1 MRSLYCGQP
10 AGPVRGGH
18 TGAMSRWRWWPIR
31 PQPPLHI
38 AEDEG
43 SGPAAVLLHGVA
55 SSSMTYEN
63 VVPKL
68 SDSHR
73 VVVPDLLGFGGS
85 VAPADATFSLR
96 EHVAAVRD
104 TITAL
109 GLKVPVTIAGHSLGA
124 LIAIRLAAEYPR
136 LVKHLVVI
144 SPPVYL
150 PKDAV
155 IDPVERARVDGYLK
169 LYHFMRDNPGFTRA
183 AAVALEALTPTKNYV
198 ELDEHNWEAFAKSL
212 EQCVES
218 QTTLT
223 DLAQV
228 RCTIDLVY
236 GTLDPFLSPS
246 GLRAMERMRGVAT
259 TRVEGVDHPIRP
271 KMAQV
276 VARLIA
282 TPSPPT
288 APIRLVAPD

>member
-1 MRSLYCGQP
+1 
-10 AGPVRGGH
+10 
-18 TGAMSRWRWWPIR
+18 MSRWQWWPVR
-31 PQPPLHI
+31 QKPPLHI
-38 AEDEG
+38 AHDEG

-68 SDSHR
+68 SDKHR
-73 VVVPDLLGFGGS
+73 VIVPDLLGFGHS
-85 VAPADATFSLR
+85 DAPVGATFSLH
-96 EHVAAVRD
+96 EHVEAVRD

-109 GLKVPVTIAGHSLGA
+109 GLKTPITLAGHSLGA

-150 PKDAV
+150 PKEAV
-155 IDPVERARVDGYLK
+155 IDPLERARVDGYLK
-169 LYHFMRDNPGFTRA
+169 LYHFMRENPGFTRA

-259 TRVEGVDHPIRP
+259 TRVEGVDHAMRP
-271 KMAQV
+271 KMAEV
-276 VARLIA
+276 VAHLI
-282 TPSPPT
+282 TEPSPPT
-288 APIRLVAPD
+288 EQIRLVRQD

>member
-1 MRSLYCGQP
+1 
-10 AGPVRGGH
+10 
-18 TGAMSRWRWWPIR
+18 MSRWRWWPVR
-31 PQPPLHI
+31 HKPPLHI
-38 AEDEG
+38 AHDEG
-43 SGPAAVLLHGVA
+43 SGPAAVLLHGVG

-68 SDSHR
+68 VGAHR
-73 VVVPDLLGFGGS
+73 VIVPDLLGFGKS
-85 VAPADATFSLR
+85 TAPDGATFSLR
-96 EHVAAVRD
+96 EHVEAVRD
-104 TITAL
+104 TLGAL
-109 GLKVPVTIAGHSLGA
+109 GVKDPVTLTGHSLGA
-124 LIAIRLAAEYPR
+124 LIAIRLAAQYPR

-150 PKDAV
+150 PKEAV
-155 IDPVERARVDGYLK
+155 IDPLERARVDGYLK
-169 LYHFMRDNPGFTRA
+169 LYHFMRENPGFTRA
-183 AAVALEALTPTKNYV
+183 ATAALEALSPTKNYV

-212 EQCVES
+212 EKCVES

-228 RCTIDLVY
+228 RCSIDLIY

-259 TRVEGVDHPIRP
+259 TRVEGVDHAIRP
-271 KMAQV
+271 KMAEV

-282 TPSPPT
+282 EPSPPT
-288 APIRLVAPD
+288 AQIRLVGKG